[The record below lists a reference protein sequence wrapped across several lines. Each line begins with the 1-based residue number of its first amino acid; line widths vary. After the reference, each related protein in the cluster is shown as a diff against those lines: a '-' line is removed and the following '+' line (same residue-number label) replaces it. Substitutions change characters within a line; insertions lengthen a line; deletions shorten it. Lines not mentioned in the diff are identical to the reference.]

1 MENKDQS
8 EQTEVKN
15 VSFKD
20 DEKAARKARQAERRL
35 ARRAKR
41 NARIAR
47 GRHLKNL
54 FIWFLGVL
62 CLPTVIAVASFIVPI
77 SVVTGKD
84 GKIVSEELSNK
95 SLFEA
100 VKFVAGNSG
109 ELGFADF
116 PIVANA
122 FSDLQK
128 TQIGERDDGTGGT
141 KPITVGDLIY
151 IDTDKLNTIKF
162 GSSDFSGDVSSCIE
176 VVATIDSLGGAS
188 ALGDFGG
195 LSVFTDEEQ
204 VCTVSEVGGGKTLDN
219 TLTDFE
225 PKEYYYK
232 IKEIDETAEDN
243 VYKRAFNDDKSLVG
257 ELSVLSDEKKAA
269 IYLYYPPLEK
279 VKIGELKDIIGDS
292 IGRTTISSLLETL
305 GGDNDMIIDILGENT
320 TIKGLKD
327 FDVNATKLNIV
338 LEEKEIGEDG
348 YDNNKKLWDVLKAAT
363 HKDALDSEP
372 VTIGDLATGFDMDS
386 VKLNVVIED
395 NAANA
400 ELYSILRDA
409 TGKTDNGNITIG
421 DLSVGITTNDIKLSS
436 VLELPDDDPLSANYN
451 RNRTL
456 YDILLDMTKTDPSA
470 EDPVTEYDDIK
481 IKHLNNIETDR
492 IHLSTV
498 LDVPTEANGY
508 KNKSIYSILRDATG
522 VDGAT
527 DDAKNKNI
535 TIAHISGTEF
545 DIGNVHLSA
554 VLEEPSDTADPDYAT
569 KIANYNTLTA
579 LIAQATGKESYSA
592 VTVSDLSEGFEV
604 DNIKLTTVLKAEG
617 NESLYDILLDLI
629 ADPSVDAYSKVTVG
643 NLSGLDTDNLHLTT
657 VIPSSDNKL
666 LKPLLERNP
675 TIGTLGDTIN
685 DIDVSEIF
693 VVECFTEDSS
703 KATDTNAKY
712 TKSTVGG
719 VDHYDLSASGT
730 YYISNEAKVWLFM
743 FYERATGAIV
753 SADVDTKG
761 SITKYEKKSV
771 TFGNMEDGMSDTSD
785 AFMNATVKQLI
796 QSGIL
801 TESPS
806 GKYALLYGNSF
817 TDVLEA
823 SLIP

>member
-20 DEKAARKARQAERRL
+20 DEKAARKARQTERRL

-62 CLPTVIAVASFIVPI
+62 CLPTVIAVASFVVPI

-195 LSVFTDEEQ
+195 LSVFTDEELAG
-204 VCTVSEVGGGKTLDN
+204 TVAEIDARGETAEEK
-219 TLTDFE
+219 
-225 PKEYYYK
+225 KQYYYK
-232 IKEIDETAEDN
+232 SSDGAVVYDAAET
-243 VYKRAFNDDKSLVG
+243 VYERAFNDDGSLV
-257 ELSVLSDEKKAA
+257 EKLAALSDTDKSVVK
-269 IYLYYPPLEK
+269 LYYPPLEK

-305 GGDNDMIIDILGENT
+305 GGDNDKLIDIIGADT
-320 TIKGLKD
+320 TIKGIKD
-327 FDVNATKLNIV
+327 FDINTVALTNV
-338 LEEKEIGEDG
+338 L
-348 YDNNKKLWDVLKAAT
+348 
-363 HKDALDSEP
+363 
-372 VTIGDLATGFDMDS
+372 
-386 VKLNVVIED
+386 ED
-395 NAANA
+395 NAENA
-400 ELYSILRDA
+400 QLWNILKDV
-409 TGKTDNGNITIG
+409 TGKTTTTDITIG
-421 DLSVGITTNDIKLSS
+421 DLSGINTDDIYLNT
-436 VLELPDDDPLSANYN
+436 VLPAPDSGHPD
-451 RNRTL
+451 RNKQL
-456 YDILLDMTKTDPSA
+456 YDILLDITPSTITA
-470 EDPVTEYDDIK
+470 YDQIK
-481 IKHLNNIETDR
+481 VN
-492 IHLSTV
+492 
-498 LDVPTEANGY
+498 
-508 KNKSIYSILRDATG
+508 
-522 VDGAT
+522 
-527 DDAKNKNI
+527 
-535 TIAHISGTEF
+535 
-545 DIGNVHLSA
+545 
-554 VLEEPSDTADPDYAT
+554 
-569 KIANYNTLTA
+569 
-579 LIAQATGKESYSA
+579 
-592 VTVSDLSEGFEV
+592 DLSGLNT
-604 DNIKLTTVLKAEG
+604 DNLHLTTVLADNTANAKLYNILKDLSGKSDASEITVDDLSG
-617 NESLYDILLDLI
+617 LNTDNLHLSVVLEDNATNAKLYDILKDLTGETTNGAI
-629 ADPSVDAYSKVTVG
+629 TVG
-643 NLSGLDTDNLHLTT
+643 SLAGLDTDNLHLTT

>member
-20 DEKAARKARQAERRL
+20 DEKAARKARQTERRL

-62 CLPTVIAVASFIVPI
+62 CLPTVIAVASFVVPI
-77 SVVTGKD
+77 SIVTGKD

-128 TQIGERDDGTGGT
+128 TQIGERDDGAGGT

-195 LSVFTDEEQ
+195 LSVFTDEELAG
-204 VCTVSEVGGGKTLDN
+204 TVAEIDARGETAEEK
-219 TLTDFE
+219 
-225 PKEYYYK
+225 KQYYYK
-232 IKEIDETAEDN
+232 SSDGAVVYEAAET
-243 VYKRAFNDDKSLVG
+243 VYERAFNDDGALV
-257 ELSVLSDEKKAA
+257 EKLAALSDTDKSVVK
-269 IYLYYPPLEK
+269 LYYPPLEK

>member
-20 DEKAARKARQAERRL
+20 DEKAARKARQTERRL

-195 LSVFTDEEQ
+195 LSVFTDEELAG
-204 VCTVSEVGGGKTLDN
+204 TVAEIDARGETAEEK
-219 TLTDFE
+219 
-225 PKEYYYK
+225 KQYYYK
-232 IKEIDETAEDN
+232 SSDGAVVYDAAET
-243 VYKRAFNDDKSLVG
+243 VYERAFNDDGSLV
-257 ELSVLSDEKKAA
+257 EKLAALSDTDKSVVK
-269 IYLYYPPLEK
+269 LYYPPLEK

-305 GGDNDMIIDILGENT
+305 GGDNDKLIDIIGADT
-320 TIKGLKD
+320 TIKGIKD
-327 FDVNATKLNIV
+327 FDINTVALTNV
-338 LEEKEIGEDG
+338 LE
-348 YDNNKKLWDVLKAAT
+348 DNAENAQLWNILKDVTGKT
-363 HKDALDSEP
+363 TTTDI
-372 VTIGDLATGFDMDS
+372 TIGDLSGINTDDIYLNTVLPAPDS
-386 VKLNVVIED
+386 GHPDRNKQLYDILLDITPSTITAYDQIKVNDLSGLNTDNLHLTTVLADNTANAKLYNILKDLSGKSDASEITVDDLSGLNTDNLHLSVVLED

-400 ELYSILRDA
+400 
-409 TGKTDNGNITIG
+409 K
-421 DLSVGITTNDIKLSS
+421 
-436 VLELPDDDPLSANYN
+436 
-451 RNRTL
+451 L
-456 YDILLDMTKTDPSA
+456 YDILKDLTG
-470 EDPVTEYDDIK
+470 
-481 IKHLNNIETDR
+481 ET
-492 IHLSTV
+492 T
-498 LDVPTEANGY
+498 NGA
-508 KNKSIYSILRDATG
+508 I
-522 VDGAT
+522 
-527 DDAKNKNI
+527 
-535 TIAHISGTEF
+535 
-545 DIGNVHLSA
+545 
-554 VLEEPSDTADPDYAT
+554 
-569 KIANYNTLTA
+569 
-579 LIAQATGKESYSA
+579 
-592 VTVSDLSEGFEV
+592 
-604 DNIKLTTVLKAEG
+604 
-617 NESLYDILLDLI
+617 
-629 ADPSVDAYSKVTVG
+629 TVG
-643 NLSGLDTDNLHLTT
+643 SLAGLDTDNLHLTT

>member
-20 DEKAARKARQAERRL
+20 DEKAARKARQTERRL

-62 CLPTVIAVASFIVPI
+62 CLPTVIAVASFVVPI

-128 TQIGERDDGTGGT
+128 TQIGEKGDGENKT
-141 KPITVGDLIY
+141 PITVGDIIY

-305 GGDNDMIIDILGENT
+305 GGDNDKLIDIIGADT
-320 TIKGLKD
+320 TIKGIKD
-327 FDVNATKLNIV
+327 FDINTVALTNV
-338 LEEKEIGEDG
+338 LE
-348 YDNNKKLWDVLKAAT
+348 DNAENAQLWNILKDVTGKT
-363 HKDALDSEP
+363 TTTDI
-372 VTIGDLATGFDMDS
+372 TIGDLSGINTDDIYLNTVLPAPDS
-386 VKLNVVIED
+386 GHPDRNKQLYDILLDITPSTITAYDQIKVNDLSGLNTDNLHLTTVLADNTANAKLYNILKDLSGKSDASEITVDDLSGLNTDNLHLSVVLED

-400 ELYSILRDA
+400 
-409 TGKTDNGNITIG
+409 K
-421 DLSVGITTNDIKLSS
+421 
-436 VLELPDDDPLSANYN
+436 
-451 RNRTL
+451 L
-456 YDILLDMTKTDPSA
+456 YDILKDLTG
-470 EDPVTEYDDIK
+470 
-481 IKHLNNIETDR
+481 ET
-492 IHLSTV
+492 T
-498 LDVPTEANGY
+498 NGA
-508 KNKSIYSILRDATG
+508 I
-522 VDGAT
+522 
-527 DDAKNKNI
+527 
-535 TIAHISGTEF
+535 
-545 DIGNVHLSA
+545 
-554 VLEEPSDTADPDYAT
+554 
-569 KIANYNTLTA
+569 
-579 LIAQATGKESYSA
+579 
-592 VTVSDLSEGFEV
+592 
-604 DNIKLTTVLKAEG
+604 
-617 NESLYDILLDLI
+617 
-629 ADPSVDAYSKVTVG
+629 TVG

>member
-20 DEKAARKARQAERRL
+20 DEKAARKARQTERRL

-62 CLPTVIAVASFIVPI
+62 CLPTVIAVASFVVPI

-195 LSVFTDEEQ
+195 LSVFTDEELAG
-204 VCTVSEVGGGKTLDN
+204 TVAEIDARGETAEEK
-219 TLTDFE
+219 
-225 PKEYYYK
+225 KQYYYK
-232 IKEIDETAEDN
+232 SSDGAVVYEAAET
-243 VYKRAFNDDKSLVG
+243 VYERAFNDDGALV
-257 ELSVLSDEKKAA
+257 EKLAALSDTDKSVVK
-269 IYLYYPPLEK
+269 LYYPPLEK
-279 VKIGELKDIIGDS
+279 VKLGELKDIIGDS

-305 GGDNDMIIDILGENT
+305 GGDNDKLIDIIGADT
-320 TIKGLKD
+320 TIKGIKD
-327 FDVNATKLNIV
+327 FDINTVAFTNV
-338 LEEKEIGEDG
+338 LE
-348 YDNNKKLWDVLKAAT
+348 DNAENAQLWNILKDVTGKT
-363 HKDALDSEP
+363 TTTDI
-372 VTIGDLATGFDMDS
+372 TIGDLSGINTDDIYLNTVLPAPDS
-386 VKLNVVIED
+386 GHPDRNKQLYDILLDITPSTITAYDQIKVNDLSGLNTDNLHLTTVLADNTANAKLYNILKDLSGKSDASEITVDDLSGLNTDNLHLSVVLED

-400 ELYSILRDA
+400 
-409 TGKTDNGNITIG
+409 K
-421 DLSVGITTNDIKLSS
+421 
-436 VLELPDDDPLSANYN
+436 
-451 RNRTL
+451 L
-456 YDILLDMTKTDPSA
+456 YDILKDLTG
-470 EDPVTEYDDIK
+470 
-481 IKHLNNIETDR
+481 ET
-492 IHLSTV
+492 T
-498 LDVPTEANGY
+498 NGA
-508 KNKSIYSILRDATG
+508 I
-522 VDGAT
+522 
-527 DDAKNKNI
+527 
-535 TIAHISGTEF
+535 
-545 DIGNVHLSA
+545 
-554 VLEEPSDTADPDYAT
+554 
-569 KIANYNTLTA
+569 
-579 LIAQATGKESYSA
+579 
-592 VTVSDLSEGFEV
+592 
-604 DNIKLTTVLKAEG
+604 
-617 NESLYDILLDLI
+617 
-629 ADPSVDAYSKVTVG
+629 TVG
-643 NLSGLDTDNLHLTT
+643 SLAGLDTDNLHLTT